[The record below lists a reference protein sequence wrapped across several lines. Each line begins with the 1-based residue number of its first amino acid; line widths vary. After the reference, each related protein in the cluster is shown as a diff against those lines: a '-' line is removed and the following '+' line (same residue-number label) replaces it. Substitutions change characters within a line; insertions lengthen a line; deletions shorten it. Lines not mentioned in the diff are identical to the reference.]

1 MRGSVKPSW
10 RGANCTLSPQRV
22 HAPRPAPQLLQMMLY
37 TRSSRPPESRGGVHS
52 SISEV
57 SFTLEITA
65 WGADGMAVKGTERG
79 VRAGALLVATGPVP
93 SQSVLHHLLF
103 PRPRQDA
110 ACCFSQCQRCVQQ
123 AEQPKAGVGTKPA
136 YLTQASPCWYDRTVP
151 VTKFT
156 SYFLSFLAP
165 SLCTELLSAYTQ
177 VFAFRCSPTLKT
189 SHRLEQHRAAQ
200 ISVLYACAMFTSTN
214 WPMVRKSPHC
224 KGTPEEGL

>member
-1 MRGSVKPSW
+1 M
-10 RGANCTLSPQRV
+10 
-22 HAPRPAPQLLQMMLY
+22 
-37 TRSSRPPESRGGVHS
+37 
-52 SISEV
+52 
-57 SFTLEITA
+57 
-65 WGADGMAVKGTERG
+65 
-79 VRAGALLVATGPVP
+79 RAGALLVATGPVP

-103 PRPRQDA
+103 PRPGQDA

-136 YLTQASPCWYDRTVP
+136 YLTQASPCWYDCTVP

-165 SLCTELLSAYTQ
+165 SLCTELLSAYIQ

-214 WPMVRKSPHC
+214 WPVVRKVVSARALQRRGSEHPDFSDSGRQEISSKIPLRPSC
-224 KGTPEEGL
+224 FD